1 MLPFLNWDI
10 QRTHMGEIF
19 WCQPQTEPF
28 NQMPLVAVPLSS
40 KLLKTHFKKEYIN
53 EIISQYIDNLN
64 LTYVAFTRP
73 KMRLYAYGQMYATTK
88 DNKPQISKI
97 SHLLSYLYDQVI
109 AEDSLLSNEEN
120 IYTYIKADA
129 ESTVEP
135 SVPDQ
140 NNTREAE
147 YISSP
152 IGNRL
157 VLRSRAEDDFSD
169 ETPLDTI
176 NLGILMHEWLATI
189 TTWADANNT
198 LQRMLL
204 EGRITAAQQV
214 VLQQQLQE
222 LRTLLQKEGK
232 EWWFTQPCKVLNEH
246 DILTTTGNTQRP
258 DRVIIHQGTA
268 IIIDYKF
275 GQEHKKQYQE
285 QLRNYALLRQQMGYT
300 TESYIVYVA
309 QQKIEQVQ

>member
-1 MLPFLNWDI
+1 
-10 QRTHMGEIF
+10 
-19 WCQPQTEPF
+19 
-28 NQMPLVAVPLSS
+28 MPLVAISPTKKILQ
-40 KLLKTHFKKEYIN
+40 THFKNDYIQ
-53 EIISQYIDNLN
+53 EALSQYIDNLN

-73 KMRLYAYGQMYATTK
+73 KYRLYAYGQMY
-88 DNKPQISKI
+88 SKNSKGELKI
-97 SHLLSYLYDQVI
+97 NNIGNLLSYLYHKEG
-109 AEDSLLSNEEN
+109 EDNTSSQETQNEEGTF
-120 IYTYIKADA
+120 IYHQATTTIAQPKAK
-129 ESTVEP
+129 EP
-135 SVPDQ
+135 TI
-140 NNTREAE
+140 NTREAT

-157 VLRSRAEDDFSD
+157 KLRSRAEDDFAE
-169 ETPLDTI
+169 ETPLETI
-176 NLGILMHEWLATI
+176 DLGILMHEFLAAI
-189 TTWADANNT
+189 TTWADADNA

-222 LRTLLQKEGK
+222 LQTLLQKEGK

-268 IIIDYKF
+268 IIIDYKL

-285 QLRNYALLRQQMGYT
+285 QLRNYALLLQQMGYT